1 MRKKSRKG
9 KKRNISKVQRHL
21 ELLQQCEGK
30 LNMMN
35 SFMGIRK
42 EDTQEWA
49 HLTQTAQKWRAE
61 KFDTAGKAMLA
72 VSKKSEING

>member
-9 KKRNISKVQRHL
+9 KKRNVSKAQRHL

-30 LNMMN
+30 LSLMN
-35 SFMGIRK
+35 SLVGLRK
-42 EDTQEWA
+42 EDTKEWA
-49 HLTQTAQKWRAE
+49 HLTQATQKWRAE

-72 VSKKSEING
+72 ISKKSEING